1 MDGQNSSTITKPSS
15 GTTSTTKPSSSNSS
29 NTKPSSGSSSISSS
43 KPVENNVVV
52 LEEQNMA
59 IEENNIEENANQT
72 EVINQEEINEEILN
86 NQEEVIDKE
95 SNNAEIDNMETV
107 KTTKS
112 NGKIIIITTVGI
124 IALII
129 MFIGIGVSKNILRK

>member
-52 LEEQNMA
+52 LEEQNMP

-86 NQEEVIDKE
+86 DQEEVIDKE
-95 SNNAEIDNMETV
+95 SNNAEMDNMETV